1 MNIAVV
7 GMGLMG
13 ASLARAVLKYT
24 PHKIFACDINA
35 DTLRAAKEGGAC
47 SEILSDDNIKDVDT
61 VVLALRP
68 KAAIDEMRKLCPK
81 LKDGT
86 LVFDICGNK
95 RILADEMLAL
105 KRRSG
110 ALRFCGAHPMAGKE
124 RGGIANS
131 DAELFRDCFVV
142 LTPVDG
148 DADSAKEVGDLF
160 LKIGARGAKFATPCE
175 HDEMIAYTSQLAHV
189 LSNCYVQNPL
199 ALKHKGFSAG
209 SFQDLTRVARLDP
222 EMWTELFS
230 ENSDNL
236 SSCIDDL
243 IQRLSEFKALLDS
256 GDCEAVKTFLEHGVE
271 CKAHTEDKKQ

>member
-13 ASLARAVLKYT
+13 ASLAKAVLKYT
-24 PHKIFACDINA
+24 PHKIFACDING
-35 DTLRAAKEGGAC
+35 DTLRAAKESGAC
-47 SEILSDDNIKDVDT
+47 SEILSDDNSGDVDII
-61 VVLALRP
+61 VFALRP
-68 KAAIDEMRKLCPK
+68 RAAIAEMRKLCPK
-81 LKDGT
+81 LKDGA
-86 LVFDICGNK
+86 LVFDLCGNK
-95 RILADEMLAL
+95 RILADEMYAL
-105 KRRSG
+105 KRRFG

-142 LTPVDG
+142 LTPIDG
-148 DADSAKEVGDLF
+148 DIASAKEVENLF
-160 LKIGARGAKFATPCE
+160 LRIGARGAKFATPKE

-236 SSCIDDL
+236 SSCIEDL
-243 IQRLSEFKALLDS
+243 IKRLSEFKDLLES
-256 GDCEAVKTFLEHGVE
+256 GDNDAMKKSLEYGVE
-271 CKAHTEDKKQ
+271 CKARTEDNK